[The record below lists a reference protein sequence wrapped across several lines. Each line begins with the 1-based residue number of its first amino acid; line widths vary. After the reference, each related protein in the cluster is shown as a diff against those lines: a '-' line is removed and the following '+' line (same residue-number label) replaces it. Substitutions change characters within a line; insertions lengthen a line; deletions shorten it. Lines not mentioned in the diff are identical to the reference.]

1 MSSSAFANGDATM
14 RVTERIESAM
24 PNLPAA
30 MRKVAE
36 LVIADPRA
44 ALEYSITELAE
55 HAGTSPATITRFC
68 RAIGYPGYVQF
79 RVGVAADSGRIDDG
93 ASVEI
98 GRAFAPTDS
107 PREVMTMLLN
117 GHVRSLKATAGLLDL
132 SACARVAAQIAQ
144 ASHVDIYGVGGS
156 GAMAEEMQDRLYRI
170 GINVHSWRDVH
181 EGLASATL
189 QGPGTV
195 ALGISHSGETRETI
209 DMLACASQAGALTVA
224 VSNNTSTPLSD
235 VADLTLVAAVPAKY
249 LHPADLSAKHAQLF
263 VLDLLYLLV
272 AGVDYEDSL
281 TKLTDSA
288 MAVVARRHLARSRTS
303 RRVQ

>member
-1 MSSSAFANGDATM
+1 MSSSVFADGDATV
-14 RVTERIESAM
+14 RVAERIEGAI
-24 PNLPAA
+24 PTLPTA

-36 LVIADPRA
+36 FVLADPRA

-55 HAGTSPATITRFC
+55 QAGTSPATITRFC

-79 RVGVAADSGRIDDG
+79 RVGVAADSGRPDNG
-93 ASVEI
+93 QQVEI
-98 GRAFAPTDS
+98 GRAFGPTDS
-107 PREVMTMLLN
+107 PRDVLSMLLS

-132 SACARVAAQIAQ
+132 DACAAVASRISE

-156 GAMAEEMQDRLYRI
+156 GSMAEEMQDRLYRI
-170 GINVHSWRDVH
+170 GINTHAWRDVH

-189 QGPGTV
+189 QGPDAV
-195 ALGISHSGETRETI
+195 AIALSHSGQTRETV

-224 VSNNTSTPLSD
+224 VSNNTATPLSD
-235 VADLTLVAAVPAKY
+235 VADHTLVAAVPSKY

-272 AGVDYEDSL
+272 AGMDYEDTL

-288 MAVVARRHLARSRTS
+288 MAVVERRHTVRTNHN
-303 RRVQ
+303 RRAQ